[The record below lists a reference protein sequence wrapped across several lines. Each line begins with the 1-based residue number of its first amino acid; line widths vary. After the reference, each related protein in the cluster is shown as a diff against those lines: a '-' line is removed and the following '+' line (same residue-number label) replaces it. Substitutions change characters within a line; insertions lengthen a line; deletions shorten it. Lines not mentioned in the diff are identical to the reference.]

1 MRPRPAIDFLTK
13 KQRKNDE
20 SSESED
26 EEETR
31 KGKGTA
37 TTAVPRNFRVR
48 PDQAQNEM
56 ESADLFVID
65 NEAEGE
71 AETCANEK
79 EKEESGSADAGMSTS
94 SARSGRRYREGD
106 QRIQQILKKAV
117 GGAAFEKTPC
127 QTARLKGQR
136 TEKRERMVGDRKLK
150 EMNEPLQKELEKT
163 TGKSWFDMP
172 ATELTDERKMDL
184 QILQMRNA
192 IDPLAHYRKPDRTA
206 LPKYFQFG
214 KIVDSPVDFYSSR
227 VPKKQR
233 KKSIVDEL
241 LDDDKLHGKMKQR

>member
-48 PDQAQNEM
+48 PDQAQNAM

-71 AETCANEK
+71 AEMCAN
-79 EKEESGSADAGMSTS
+79 EKEESGSADAGMSTGS
-94 SARSGRRYREGD
+94 ERSGRRYREGD
-106 QRIQQILKKAV
+106 QRIQQILKKAI

-136 TEKRERMVGDRKLK
+136 TEKRERM
-150 EMNEPLQKELEKT
+150 KELEKT

-233 KKSIVDEL
+233 KKTIVDEL